1 MKILLADDEPIA
13 RTMLEHWLAGWGYEV
28 TLARDGESALQ
39 ALKDDPELRL
49 LVVDW
54 VMPKKDGIEV
64 CKAIRSG
71 PQEPY
76 VYIVL
81 LTAKDDKSDI
91 IAGLD
96 AGADDYLVKPCNPLE
111 LKVRLRAGRRVIE
124 LQEQLVKARESLR
137 FEAMHDSL
145 TGLLNRGAVLEQLT
159 KELVRASRRGAP
171 VSVLMGDLDH
181 FKTIN
186 DTFGHVA
193 GDAVLRETARR
204 LKAGV
209 RAYDSLGRLGG
220 EEFIAVFAGVRR
232 QDGPQRRPATL
243 PLACGFADSVRWQ
256 RHRPQHQHR
265 HRRHR
270 SIRQRASR
278 RADPRRRR
286 RSLPRQT
293 PPAARAHCSRSRK
306 SSSRSKKCRKL
317 CRLLFLRNRRRSFGV
332 GPGSVQACAAQLGGG
347 TGLPGNLNIAA
358 ERPRILRCGWWSG
371 GSVLAGSAVAGWAPR
386 RETRAFLARAPRLS
400 RWCATS

>member
-71 PQEPY
+71 PQGPY

-186 DTFGHVA
+186 DTHGHVA
-193 GDAVLRETARR
+193 GDVVLRETARR
-204 LKAGV
+204 LKVGV
-209 RAYDSLGRLGG
+209 RAYDSVGRLGG
-220 EEFIAVFAGVRR
+220 EEFICVLPECDAKTGLSVAQRLCRSLADQPTQYNGAGIAHSISIGVAATDQFGSARADELIRAADSALYRAKHAGRSRALLAVEKEFEVSKEVS
-232 QDGPQRRPATL
+232 QTL
-243 PLACGFADSVRWQ
+243 PA
-256 RHRPQHQHR
+256 
-265 HRRHR
+265 
-270 SIRQRASR
+270 SI
-278 RADPRRRR
+278 
-286 RSLPRQT
+286 
-293 PPAARAHCSRSRK
+293 PA
-306 SSSRSKKCRKL
+306 
-317 CRLLFLRNRRRSFGV
+317 
-332 GPGSVQACAAQLGGG
+332 
-347 TGLPGNLNIAA
+347 
-358 ERPRILRCGWWSG
+358 E
-371 GSVLAGSAVAGWAPR
+371 
-386 RETRAFLARAPRLS
+386 
-400 RWCATS
+400 

>member
-13 RTMLEHWLAGWGYEV
+13 RTMLEHWLAGWGYQV

-39 ALKDDPELRL
+39 ALKDDNELRL

-145 TGLLNRGAVLEQLT
+145 TGLLNRGAVLEQLS

-181 FKTIN
+181 FKIIN
-186 DTFGHVA
+186 DTHGHAA
-193 GDAVLRETARR
+193 GDAVLREAARR

-209 RAYDSLGRLGG
+209 RAYDSIGRLGG
-220 EEFIAVFAGVRR
+220 EEFIAVLPECDAKTGLSVAQRLCRSLADAPTQYSGTPIAHSISIGVAATDQFGSSHADELIRAADAALYRAKHAGRSRALLAIEREFEPIKEVS
-232 QDGPQRRPATL
+232 QTL
-243 PLACGFADSVRWQ
+243 PA
-256 RHRPQHQHR
+256 
-265 HRRHR
+265 
-270 SIRQRASR
+270 SI
-278 RADPRRRR
+278 
-286 RSLPRQT
+286 
-293 PPAARAHCSRSRK
+293 PA
-306 SSSRSKKCRKL
+306 
-317 CRLLFLRNRRRSFGV
+317 
-332 GPGSVQACAAQLGGG
+332 
-347 TGLPGNLNIAA
+347 
-358 ERPRILRCGWWSG
+358 E
-371 GSVLAGSAVAGWAPR
+371 
-386 RETRAFLARAPRLS
+386 
-400 RWCATS
+400 